1 MKANDKKVVSLIYQL
16 EVAGEI
22 KDSCT
27 RENPLEFIFGAGT
40 LLPKFEANVKDK
52 EPGDKFDFIL
62 SPEEGYG
69 VYDPEALVDLPKSCF
84 EIEGKVNDDILFAG
98 NVIPMMTN
106 DGRVVRGVVKEISD
120 TVVKMDFNHE
130 LAGATLHFTGEI
142 VGVREA
148 TEKELTEGLHGE
160 FAHNCS
166 GNCSECGGGC
176 H

>member
-27 RENPLEFIFGAGT
+27 KENPLEFIFGAGT

-52 EPGDKFDFIL
+52 EPGDNFDFTL
-62 SPEEGYG
+62 APADGYG
-69 VYDPEALVDLPKSCF
+69 EYDPEGLVDLPKNIFQS
-84 EIEGKVNDDILFAG
+84 EGRINEDILFVG
-98 NVIPMMTN
+98 NMIPMMTN
-106 DGRVVRGVVKEISD
+106 DGRVIRGTVKEISED
-120 TVVKMDFNHE
+120 SVKMDFNHE

-142 VGVREA
+142 IAVREA
-148 TEKELTEGLHGE
+148 TEKELAEGLHGE
-160 FAHNCS
+160 LAHHCS
-166 GNCSECGGGC
+166 GNCSDCGGGC